1 MGQFLILLGVFLT
14 SFFIA
19 YGITVGRG
27 AVRRRQV
34 HHLAPTPDALI
45 RIRCREGVLRCNMV
59 NSGRD
64 SCPVLGGVL
73 LFSTRVLGR
82 DASNH
87 QLEVAVPDDLRRVE
101 RRVEPRDCRFRD
113 EKSSLNGE
121 MAVLLDVS
129 PNGARVIS
137 TSNAC
142 AGDSVTLQLPGE
154 LGLVRGLVLSTLPDS
169 LGSKRASQIRVLFV
183 DSIEADLIEAV
194 GNRFGNK

>member
-1 MGQFLILLGVFLT
+1 MRNGECL
-14 SFFIA
+14 
-19 YGITVGRG
+19 VG
-27 AVRRRQV
+27 
-34 HHLAPTPDALI
+34 
-45 RIRCREGVLRCNMV
+45 E
-59 NSGRD
+59 S
-64 SCPVLGGVL
+64 PVLGGVL

-87 QLEVAVPDDLRRVE
+87 QLEEAVPDDLRRVE

-154 LGLVRGLVLSTLPDS
+154 LGLVRGWVLSTLPDS